1 MALIADTGGLYAIY
15 DRDDKYHEAVL
26 QVIEQER
33 GDLIIPDTIL
43 AEIDY
48 LLRNRLGVSAELDF
62 LEEILAGTYTLYR
75 LDSQDLLRCQ
85 ELLSRY
91 RNLNLGLADTA
102 VMATAERL
110 NIYRVLTLDER
121 DFRAVRLNKPLVIL
135 PADVQF

>member
-1 MALIADTGGLYAIY
+1 M
-15 DRDDKYHEAVL
+15 
-26 QVIEQER
+26 
-33 GDLIIPDTIL
+33 PL
-43 AEIDY
+43 A
-48 LLRNRLGVSAELDF
+48 R
-62 LEEILAGTYTLYR
+62 TYTLYR

-91 RNLNLGLADTA
+91 RKLNLGLADTA

-121 DFRAVRLNKPLVIL
+121 DFRAVHLNKPLVIL

>member
-26 QVIEQER
+26 RVLEQEH
-33 GDLIIPDTIL
+33 GDLIIPDAIL

-102 VMATAERL
+102 SWRPRNDSISIV
-110 NIYRVLTLDER
+110 
-121 DFRAVRLNKPLVIL
+121 FSP
-135 PADVQF
+135 

>member
-15 DRDDKYHEAVL
+15 DQDDKYHEAVL
-26 QVIEQER
+26 RVIEQER
-33 GDLIIPDTIL
+33 GDLIIPDAIL

-48 LLRNRLGVSAELDF
+48 LLRHRLGVSAELDF

-75 LDSQDLLRCQ
+75 LDSQDFLRCQ

-110 NIYRVLTLDER
+110 HIYRVLTLDER
-121 DFRAVRLNKPLVIL
+121 DFRAVCLKKTLVIL
-135 PADVQF
+135 PADV